1 MGTVADDLKKYLD
14 WGFLASKF
22 KLFSLALIVSPLGKL
37 SR

>member
-1 MGTVADDLKKYLD
+1 MGTVTDFLKKYLD